1 MTAGTSRDTGQ
12 AAPVYLAMVAGLLF
26 LALAFFA
33 VGQAGAT
40 HNEAQSAADAAALGA
55 AQESRDLLRDDL
67 LAGLLD
73 PVFLDD
79 VFNGEF
85 PGADDGCTAAHY
97 FAARNGADV
106 GACRWITD
114 GRWGFTV
121 DVTTQEGM
129 GDSILPGT
137 ENERATARATAV
149 VESRC
154 VFEPADNESPPA
166 DEEPVPADDGE
177 DPPPGEGDENAAPQP
192 SGALVCDAETWV
204 IDPEDTDPL
213 PEMTDLFRVRL
224 AED

>member
-1 MTAGTSRDTGQ
+1 MLCRTDERGQ
-12 AAPVYLAMVAGLLF
+12 AAPIYLTMVVGLLF

-55 AQESRDLLRDDL
+55 AQESRDGLRDDL

-79 VFNGEF
+79 VFNGGF
-85 PGADDGCTAAHY
+85 PGADDGCTAAGY

-121 DVTTQEGM
+121 DVVTQDGM

-137 ENERATARATAV
+137 ENARATAVATAV

-154 VFEPADNESPPA
+154 TFEPAEGEEPPAGEEPLPDESDGPPA
-166 DEEPVPADDGE
+166 DDDAEEPE
-177 DPPPGEGDENAAPQP
+177 EP
-192 SGALVCDAETWV
+192 SSPGALRCDAEDWV
-204 IDPEDTDPL
+204 IDPERLDL